1 MGFLVNKG
9 SYLRDGWNVMDFIVV
24 VISLVSLL
32 PGAGSNAS
40 ALRVIRVLR
49 PLRTL
54 SVLPGMRTLIG
65 TIIRSVPMIGNVVL
79 FCIFFF
85 TIFGIFGLNIF
96 MGILRNRC
104 FTEVAGKT
112 CADLT
117 ASIDGE
123 YALMCRDAV
132 SPTSGALTAHVL
144 LAEDDERAC
153 ATSKMHWEGYFCP
166 TGQMCLKGNN
176 PNYGITHFDNI
187 GYAWLA
193 IFQCITLEGWTPIM
207 YMTMDA
213 STGWSVVYFILLVF
227 TGGFFLL
234 NLALAVITE
243 VYDEESTEAKDA
255 MDEEEDAELAE
266 EERKLSIKKAAR
278 EKRHEL
284 GLYSDSRM
292 TLTTTRMGRS
302 G

>member
-1 MGFLVNKG
+1 MPPSRLEGPPLSSELTRLTHALLSQSKTKMPEVDKDFDAPYYEPTVLFCLSKENPLRRGCIQFMEWVWFDRFILLTILANAIVLCMMEPKKIEGRGCGDFKATSTTGGNSVIEGSELVFTTIFTLEMLTKVVAMGFLVNKG

-32 PGAGSNAS
+32 PGTGSNAS

-123 YALMCRDAV
+123 YALMCRDAL

-144 LAEDDERAC
+144 LADDDERAC
-153 ATSKMHWEGYFCP
+153 ATSK
-166 TGQMCLKGNN
+166 
-176 PNYGITHFDNI
+176 
-187 GYAWLA
+187 
-193 IFQCITLEGWTPIM
+193 
-207 YMTMDA
+207 
-213 STGWSVVYFILLVF
+213 
-227 TGGFFLL
+227 
-234 NLALAVITE
+234 
-243 VYDEESTEAKDA
+243 
-255 MDEEEDAELAE
+255 
-266 EERKLSIKKAAR
+266 LSLI
-278 EKRHEL
+278 HI
-284 GLYSDSRM
+284 
-292 TLTTTRMGRS
+292 
-302 G
+302 